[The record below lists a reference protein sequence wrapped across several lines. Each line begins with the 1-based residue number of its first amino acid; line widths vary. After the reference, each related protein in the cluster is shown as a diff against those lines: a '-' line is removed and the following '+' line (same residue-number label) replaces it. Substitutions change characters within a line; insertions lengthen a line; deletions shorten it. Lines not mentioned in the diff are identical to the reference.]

1 VRIRVRRVTRSR
13 VVLSADSREAADP
26 YAVAVVNAAVRTFLA
41 EPAVADPPA
50 RVPRDWMLLAVITVG
65 AIVEVVLR
73 TDVAW
78 PVTELVV
85 CLGVA
90 STVLWRRTR
99 PLAMLSVAFASA
111 TALGI
116 AGAVAD
122 TATPPGLNTMAL
134 VLVLPYALA
143 RWASGRHI
151 AVGSVIMLAAWAIGI
166 TTDDLG
172 TVGDAIGGLTVLLL
186 PAAIGA
192 MVRYRGT
199 ARGRELEEVKLRERE
214 QLAREL
220 HDTVAHH
227 VSAIVIQA
235 QAGRTLAAS
244 SPQTALD
251 VLAVIESEASRTLDE
266 MRSMVGALRRDT
278 DTPLSPQQGISDIGR
293 LAASTPSTIAVD
305 VQLDGDLS
313 SIEPVVDAAAYRI
326 AQESVT
332 NAIRHACNATRVD
345 IRVVASDG
353 GVRLSVVDD
362 GEHSGAAGVGG
373 YGLIGMTERAKLLG
387 GTLEAGRLPGR
398 GWRISA
404 ELPGRTVAS

>member
-1 VRIRVRRVTRSR
+1 
-13 VVLSADSREAADP
+13 
-26 YAVAVVNAAVRTFLA
+26 VAVVNAAVRTFLA

-50 RVPRDWMLLAVITVG
+50 RVSRDWMLLAVITVG

-73 TDVAW
+73 TDVVW

-90 STVLWRRTR
+90 LTVLWRRTR

-116 AGAVAD
+116 AGALAD
-122 TATPPGLNTMAL
+122 TALPPGLNTMAL
-134 VLVLPYALA
+134 VLVLPYALV
-143 RWASGRHI
+143 RWASGRDI
-151 AVGSVIMLAAWAIGI
+151 AIGAVVMLATWATGI
-166 TTDDLG
+166 TTAG
-172 TVGDAIGGLTVLLL
+172 STIGDAIGALTVLLL
-186 PAAIGA
+186 PAAIGG

-244 SPQTALD
+244 SPQTAAD
-251 VLAVIESEASRTLDE
+251 VLAVIEAEASRTLDE

-278 DTPLSPQQGISDIGR
+278 DTPLTPQQGIADIGR
-293 LAASTPSTIAVD
+293 LAASAPATISVD
-305 VQLDGDLS
+305 VQLDGDLTA
-313 SIEPVVDAAAYRI
+313 IEPVVDAAAYRI

-332 NAIRHACNATRVD
+332 NAIRHASNATRVD
-345 IRVVASDG
+345 IHVVAADG
-353 GVRLSVVDD
+353 GVRLSIVDD

-404 ELPGRTVAS
+404 ELPRQTVAS